1 MMNPKNLQKWHS
13 IMKNMHKNDVVPE
26 NRRQKPLDPDS
37 CLRSSLENFHSIM
50 IGSTHI
56 SNLPTVC
63 VKKVLSPS
71 NFTRELDFTDYFICF
86 AEIRF
91 EVT

>member
-1 MMNPKNLQKWHS
+1 MMKPKNLQS
-13 IMKNMHKNDVVPE
+13 IMKNMHKNDVVPLKTVD
-26 NRRQKPLDPDS
+26 RKPLDPDS

-71 NFTRELDFTDYFICF
+71 NFTRELDFTDCFICF